1 MKKGMQEVIILEK
14 KERATPRVLRE
25 QKLIVK
31 MKAHDEGVFP
41 QQPSSPAHLKIPSGM
56 EK

>member
-1 MKKGMQEVIILEK
+1 MKRGMQEVIVLK

-41 QQPSSPAHLKIPSGM
+41 QHPSSPAHLKIPSGM